1 MPDKAD
7 RKKTAIQSIRRNV
20 QILNAIVLLIVFSLL
35 FLNIRFLFEILNYI
49 PSLSMIAMLTFV
61 AGLVLLSLYLS
72 RIISKNAIKG
82 LEKYE
87 HEVKSLI
94 TSMENEI
101 AIHKQTEE
109 ELRALSLTD
118 ELTGLNNRR
127 GFLTLADQ
135 FLKLINRDKIEAF
148 MLYADLDNLK
158 GINDTHGHREGD
170 KVLKEIANILKENY
184 RESDIM
190 ARIGG
195 DEFVVLPVGFTRFDA
210 EILNKRLHDKVKILN
225 TNRNRGYKISMS
237 TGIAYYDPNY
247 PCSINKLLAEADKM
261 MYEQKR
267 QKTSDQRI

>member
-94 TSMENEI
+94 TSMV
-101 AIHKQTEE
+101 
-109 ELRALSLTD
+109 S
-118 ELTGLNNRR
+118 
-127 GFLTLADQ
+127 
-135 FLKLINRDKIEAF
+135 
-148 MLYADLDNLK
+148 
-158 GINDTHGHREGD
+158 
-170 KVLKEIANILKENY
+170 Y
-184 RESDIM
+184 R
-190 ARIGG
+190 
-195 DEFVVLPVGFTRFDA
+195 
-210 EILNKRLHDKVKILN
+210 
-225 TNRNRGYKISMS
+225 
-237 TGIAYYDPNY
+237 
-247 PCSINKLLAEADKM
+247 
-261 MYEQKR
+261 
-267 QKTSDQRI
+267 

>member
-1 MPDKAD
+1 
-7 RKKTAIQSIRRNV
+7 
-20 QILNAIVLLIVFSLL
+20 
-35 FLNIRFLFEILNYI
+35 
-49 PSLSMIAMLTFV
+49 
-61 AGLVLLSLYLS
+61 
-72 RIISKNAIKG
+72 
-82 LEKYE
+82 
-87 HEVKSLI
+87 
-94 TSMENEI
+94 
-101 AIHKQTEE
+101 
-109 ELRALSLTD
+109 
-118 ELTGLNNRR
+118 
-127 GFLTLADQ
+127 LADQ